1 MKRQNGAKLV
11 PAVWK
16 ILISLVLIVLNFLI
30 PMTAENLIRSSAG
43 LSDLFFVQA
52 GSDVLTALK
61 ISDMANT
68 QRKCL
73 QKKLTLSSAIQLIQK
88 INDRSNCN
96 SGLN

>member
-1 MKRQNGAKLV
+1 
-11 PAVWK
+11 
-16 ILISLVLIVLNFLI
+16 
-30 PMTAENLIRSSAG
+30 
-43 LSDLFFVQA
+43 
-52 GSDVLTALK
+52 
-61 ISDMANT
+61 MANT